1 MAGDTETVLNSS
13 PEQKNVLLLP
23 GDGVGAELTDHAERV
38 LKTLSPAGVD
48 IVCSRADIGGAAI
61 DAHGVPLPEATL
73 EQLARTDAVLLGAVG
88 GPRWDQLPVDKR
100 PERALLELRKRM
112 GVFANLRPLKT
123 APALAAQSP
132 LKNDRL
138 HGLDILIVREL
149 TGGIYFGEPRGE
161 KTDAGVRSAFN
172 TMVYSETEIERI
184 ARLAFDLAA
193 ARNQRLC
200 SVDKANVLEVSRLW
214 RSVVTRIARDYPQV
228 KVEHMYVDNAAMQL
242 VINPAQFDVV
252 LTSNLFGDIL
262 SDLGAAVVGS
272 IGMLPSASVNG
283 TGAGLFEPVHGS
295 APDLAGLDQANPLG
309 MLYSLAWLLRVGLG
323 LEETAQRLDNAI
335 DKALVQGLRTADIA
349 PAGTTAD
356 SSTAMVDAVCAT
368 L

>member
-1 MAGDTETVLNSS
+1 MSASTA
-13 PEQKNVLLLP
+13 QKNVLLLP
-23 GDGVGAELTDHAERV
+23 GDGVGAELADHAERV
-38 LKTLSPAGVD
+38 LKVLSPAGVD
-48 IVCSRADIGGAAI
+48 IVCSRATIGGAAI
-61 DAHGVPLPEATL
+61 EAHGVPLPVQTL

-88 GPRWDQLPVDKR
+88 GPRWDQLPIDQR
-100 PERALLELRKRM
+100 PEKALLELRKRM

-138 HGLDILIVREL
+138 RGFDILIVREL

-161 KTDAGVRSAFN
+161 TTDAGVRRAFN
-172 TMVYSETEIERI
+172 TMIYSETEIERI
-184 ARLAFDLAA
+184 ARLALDLAM

-200 SVDKANVLEVSRLW
+200 SVDKANALEVSRLW
-214 RSVVTRIARDYPQV
+214 RSVVTHRARDYPQV

-242 VINPAQFDVV
+242 VLNPAQFDVV

-309 MLYSLAWLLRVGLG
+309 MLYSLALLLRFGLG
-323 LEETAQRLDNAI
+323 LVETAEHLDKAI
-335 DKALVQGLRTADIA
+335 DAALAQGLRTADIA
-349 PAGTTAD
+349 PAGTTAV
-356 SSTAMVDAVCAT
+356 SQTAMVDAVCAG